1 MQEEYAEGAAM
12 SSRAKHTLARWT
24 VLGTIG
30 CLSVAIA
37 FNAALFWRYDAE
49 IFALGMVSAT
59 VLPVILAGPLFFY
72 LTLKLRELAIANH
85 RLGDIASRDA
95 LTGCLN
101 RGAFTATVSAWLAN
115 RRRAHDATGGAFL
128 ILDAD
133 CFKSINDRFGHQ
145 EGDTALQLIA
155 AAVKSSVRASDVVG
169 RLGGEEFGVLLP
181 DAGAAKA
188 EEIANRIARAVENAA
203 REHAAGR
210 YELTVSTGCAIFAE
224 TLCYR
229 AIFAV
234 ADRKL
239 YEAKR
244 AGRNR
249 VIVAEVPPL
258 AADSAS
264 MSVPL
269 AEAAASAA

>member
-1 MQEEYAEGAAM
+1 MLEEHAEGAAM
-12 SSRAKHTLARWT
+12 SSRARHTLARWT
-24 VLGTIG
+24 ILGTIG
-30 CLSVAIA
+30 CLSVAMA

-49 IFALGMVSAT
+49 VFRLGMVSAT
-59 VLPVILAGPLFFY
+59 VLPLILAGPLFFY

-101 RGAFTATVSAWLAN
+101 RGAFTTTVSAWLAN
-115 RRRAHDATGGAFL
+115 RRRANDASGGAFL

-145 EGDTALQLIA
+145 EGDLALQLIA
-155 AAVKSSVRASDVVG
+155 SAVRSSVRASDVVG

-181 DAGAAKA
+181 DASTAKA
-188 EEIANRIARAVENAA
+188 KEVANRIARAVEQAA
-203 REHAAGR
+203 TEHAAGR
-210 YELTVSTGCAIFAE
+210 YELTVSTGCAIFSDN
-224 TLCYR
+224 LCYR

-249 VIVAEVPPL
+249 VIVADVPPI
-258 AADSAS
+258 AADSAI
-264 MSVPL
+264 MSDRLEQATV
-269 AEAAASAA
+269 A

>member
-37 FNAALFWRYDAE
+37 FNAALFWRYDAK
-49 IFALGMVSAT
+49 IFTLGMVSAT
-59 VLPVILAGPLFFY
+59 VLPIILAGPLFFY

-210 YELTVSTGCAIFAE
+210 YELTVSTGCAIFTE

-269 AEAAASAA
+269 PEAAASVA

>member
-1 MQEEYAEGAAM
+1 MQDKVALGAVM
-12 SSRAKHTLARWT
+12 SPRARRQLARWT
-24 VLGTIG
+24 ILGTIG

-37 FNAALFWRYDAE
+37 FNAALFWSHGIE
-49 IFALGMVSAT
+49 IFLLGMVSAT
-59 VLPVILAGPLFFY
+59 VLPIILAGPLFFY

-101 RGAFTATVSAWLAN
+101 RGAFTASVSDWLAN
-115 RRRAHDATGGAFL
+115 RRRARDATGGAFL

-145 EGDTALQLIA
+145 EGDEALQLIA
-155 AAVKSSVRASDVVG
+155 SAVRSSVRASDVVG

-181 DAGAAKA
+181 DASAGKA
-188 EEIANRIARAVENAA
+188 EEIANRIASAVETAA
-203 REHAAGR
+203 RAHATGR
-210 YELTVSTGCAIFAE
+210 YELTVSTGCAIF
-224 TLCYR
+224 TDNLCYR

-249 VIVAEVPPL
+249 VIVADVPSL
-258 AADSAS
+258 APDGAALGQRLPVGPVTAS
-264 MSVPL
+264 
-269 AEAAASAA
+269 